1 MPDLREEPGSKA
13 PPRRPVMVFY
23 ATRDG
28 QSRRISARVAD
39 RLAAQGIAV
48 SLGDSAGARPAA
60 GDLACAS
67 VVVLVAAVRYGRHL
81 PEALRFLAGC
91 RTLGSA
97 SALAL
102 ASVNLTARRPGKGT
116 AEGNPYL
123 QKLIARTGCRPAIA
137 AAFAGRLDYP
147 RYRWLDRQIIRAIM
161 WLTGGPTDPR
171 ASVEYTAWDSVDAFA
186 AQIAELHA
194 RQTVARPQQ
203 GSLISINKPPDESPY
218 VGG

>member
-1 MPDLREEPGSKA
+1 MPDLNEESPNDT
-13 PPRRPVMVFY
+13 RRPVMVFY

-28 QSRRISARVAD
+28 QSRRIATRISD
-39 RLAAQGIAV
+39 RLAAEGIAV
-48 SLGDSAGARPAA
+48 DLSDSAGAAPVA
-60 GDLACAS
+60 GELARAS

-81 PEALRFLAGC
+81 PEATRFLVECVGRPA
-91 RTLGSA
+91 A
-97 SALAL
+97 PVLAL
-102 ASVNLTARRPGKGT
+102 ASVNLTARKPGKS

-123 QKLIARTGCRPAIA
+123 QKLIARTGCRPALA

-171 ASVEYTAWDSVDAFA
+171 ASVEYTAWEAVDAFA
-186 AQIAELHA
+186 AQIGELHA

-203 GSLISINKPPDESPY
+203 GSFDPDQ
-218 VGG
+218 